1 MKTVRPDNADSI
13 PRRSSPPGMGI
24 LLIRFFGLLA
34 VAVAVLALLWGR

>member
-13 PRRSSPPGMGI
+13 PRRSSPGMGI

-34 VAVAVLALLWGR
+34 VALAVQALLWSR